1 MRLSASTNP
10 PKEEELLEY
19 CKELESLHV
28 DMIHCDCMDGHF
40 VPATCLE
47 LPKLLEVSR
56 ATSTPL
62 DCHVMI
68 NSPIKLMKKYVE
80 AGVTIFTFHY
90 EAEFGSTLDFAIR
103 QKLKKIR
110 RKFPRVMLGIA
121 IKPST
126 GVNMLNNIID
136 LIDVILIMSVEP
148 GKSGQEFINSALNKI
163 AEARQLVIRSGTS
176 TLIEVD
182 GGVNLDNIKSIAKAG
197 ADIVVMGS
205 ALYKAK
211 NRAKVIDAVHSCTS
225 E

>member
-1 MRLSASTNP
+1 
-10 PKEEELLEY
+10 
-19 CKELESLHV
+19 
-28 DMIHCDCMDGHF
+28 
-40 VPATCLE
+40 
-47 LPKLLEVSR
+47 
-56 ATSTPL
+56 
-62 DCHVMI
+62 
-68 NSPIKLMKKYVE
+68 
-80 AGVTIFTFHY
+80 
-90 EAEFGSTLDFAIR
+90 
-103 QKLKKIR
+103 
-110 RKFPRVMLGIA
+110 MLGIA

>member
-68 NSPIKLMKKYVE
+68 NSPIKLMKK
-80 AGVTIFTFHY
+80 
-90 EAEFGSTLDFAIR
+90 IR
-103 QKLKKIR
+103 GGWGYDLHIPLR
-110 RKFPRVMLGIA
+110 GRVWQY
-121 IKPST
+121 T
-126 GVNMLNNIID
+126 R
-136 LIDVILIMSVEP
+136 
-148 GKSGQEFINSALNKI
+148 FC
-163 AEARQLVIRSGTS
+163 
-176 TLIEVD
+176 
-182 GGVNLDNIKSIAKAG
+182 
-197 ADIVVMGS
+197 
-205 ALYKAK
+205 Y
-211 NRAKVIDAVHSCTS
+211 
-225 E
+225 